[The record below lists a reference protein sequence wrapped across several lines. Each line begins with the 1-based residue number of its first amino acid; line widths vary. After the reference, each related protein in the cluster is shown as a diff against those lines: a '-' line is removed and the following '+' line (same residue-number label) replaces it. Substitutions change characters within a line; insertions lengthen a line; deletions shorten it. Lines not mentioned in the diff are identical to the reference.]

1 MARFARV
8 IAIEVAHHVTQRGN
22 ARQSILN
29 SDADKEVYLSLLREK
44 MEEHRASLIGY
55 CLMSNHVHLVMV
67 PHQAD
72 ALATTLKHTHG
83 RYAAYWNAK
92 YRSSGHVWQGRYYS
106 CPLDRPHLWEALRY
120 TELNPVRAGLVAEAE
135 AWIWSSAAV
144 HCGAATADEM
154 DGWRWKHGKS
164 DGMSQVG
171 GNFLPPEI
179 PNRGGWPCGSV
190 RTLGARWGPRSLSIS
205 WKRRQSGLWLLEREA
220 TPQGW
225 LRRNGRVR
233 FYFEQ

>member
-8 IAIEVAHHVTQRGN
+8 IAIGVAHHATQRGN

-29 SDADKEVYLSLLREK
+29 CDSDREVYLRLLRENIEK
-44 MEEHRASLIGY
+44 HRASLIGY

-92 YRSSGHVWQGRYYS
+92 HGSSGHVWQGRYYS
-106 CPLDRPHLWEALRY
+106 CPLDRQHLWEALRY

-144 HCGAATADEM
+144 HCGATAA
-154 DGWRWKHGKS
+154 DGWLAMEEWHGRWDVSRWRKFLVAGETESERMAVRQCTHTGRPLGSEGFVHELEETTKRLLAPRK
-164 DGMSQVG
+164 G
-171 GNFLPPEI
+171 G
-179 PNRGGWPCGSV
+179 RHATSV
-190 RTLGARWGPRSLSIS
+190 EGE
-205 WKRRQSGLWLLEREA
+205 Q
-220 TPQGW
+220 QGE
-225 LRRNGRVR
+225 L
-233 FYFEQ
+233 F